1 MIEFDGRALLIGL
14 AAGVPASILYFAG
27 LAWSTR
33 RALRA
38 RRPGRLLL
46 ASFLLRAGL
55 FLALAF
61 WLARQAQA
69 LWLLAGFLAAFV
81 LVRTLAIRG
90 ARGRERRDPLATEG
104 R

>member
-1 MIEFDGRALLIGL
+1 MIEFDGRALLMGV

-38 RRPGRLLL
+38 RRPALLLL

-55 FLALAF
+55 LLGLAF
-61 WLARQAQA
+61 WLVRQAQP
-69 LWLLAGFLAAFV
+69 LWMLAGFLAAFV
-81 LVRTLAIRG
+81 LVRTAAIRG
-90 ARGRERRDPLATEG
+90 ARAREPLDPLATQEP
-104 R
+104 